1 MSPTQ
6 ILTPPR
12 FARGA
17 LLAFAGLTALSV
29 AACGSPT
36 ETNGASTNSAAPTTS
51 SATHQGEHNDKDQVM
66 GLIAS
71 VSGNTIQVT
80 KKDGTATVGFG
91 QSTKISEI
99 TTAKLPDVTT
109 GSCIAAMAQQDS
121 NPLTARRVMLWPAA
135 DGNCTRSHPKDRQ
148 ESASPTPTS
157 GKPREH
163 QAIEGTVASVS
174 GNTITVSSTDSDG
187 GAATPTTVTVNNET
201 RYAKRA
207 PADQSAIAAGKCIA
221 AHGPDDAS
229 GTLQASTI
237 TLRAARDGSCG
248 GPGGPEGHPQR

>member
-6 ILTPPR
+6 ILASPR
-12 FARGA
+12 VARGA
-17 LLAFAGLTALSV
+17 LFALAGLTALSV

-36 ETNGASTNSAAPTTS
+36 DTPGASTKSATPTTS
-51 SATHQGEHNDKDQVM
+51 SAAQQGQHRDKDQVM

-80 KKDGTATVGFG
+80 KRDGTATVGFS
-91 QSTKISEI
+91 QSTKVSEI
-99 TTAKLPDVTT
+99 TAGQLSDVTA

-121 NPLTARRVMLWPAA
+121 NPPTARRVMIWPAN
-135 DGNCTRSHPKDRQ
+135 DGNCAKQHPKEQ
-148 ESASPTPTS
+148 QQSSSPAPTP
-157 GKPREH
+157 GKRPEH
-163 QAIEGTVASVS
+163 QAVQGTVTSVS
-174 GNTITVSSTDSDG
+174 GSTITVSSTDPNG
-187 GAATPTTVTVNNET
+187 GAATSATVTVNNDT
-201 RYAKRA
+201 MYAKRA

-237 TLRAARDGSCG
+237 TLRAAKDGSCG
-248 GPGGPEGHPQR
+248 GPGGPEGHHQR